1 MRDTVVMH
9 RMTTAGEAL
18 SIVDDDHRVC
28 DAAAVI
34 SDTDRVQTWANRFA
48 VLSDPS
54 RLTLLLCIDRAGRI
68 CVSDLAVVTGLKTTT
83 VSQALRL
90 LRAEG
95 IVTTHR
101 DGRVIRYEL
110 TDDTVRALLGKV
122 VGR

>member
-1 MRDTVVMH
+1 MVMH
-9 RMTTAGEAL
+9 RVAARGEAP
-18 SIVDDDHRVC
+18 SVIDDDHRVC
-28 DAAAVI
+28 DAAEAI
-34 SDTDRVQTWANRFA
+34 SDVNGVHTWANRFA
-48 VLSDPS
+48 VLGDPS
-54 RLTLLLCIDRAGRI
+54 RLTLLLCIDRAGHI

-110 TDDTVRALLGKV
+110 TDETVRVLLGKV
-122 VGR
+122 TG